1 MSATPIANAKAP
13 SPATSAARA
22 ARLPWWGLL
31 ALSAAAFSAVL
42 TEQLPAGLL
51 PAMSRSLHVSQG
63 RVGFLVTSYA
73 AASFLAAI
81 PVTAA
86 LRGLP
91 RRPVLAGALAGFAL
105 GNAVTAISSS
115 YPLTFAA
122 RLLAGAMG
130 GTLWAMLAGYAARMV
145 PAQRRGRAMAVV
157 LAGITVALS
166 LGIPAGTAF
175 AAAVGWRAAFGTL
188 AALAVVL
195 VAWVRWQVP
204 GFPGEPAAGRSPLRR
219 VAAMPGIPAILTITV
234 LLLLGH
240 QALYTYLAPFARR
253 AGLGQVSLVLFVFGI
268 ATVAGIWI
276 VGTVIDRHLRPAL
289 LTALT
294 LVAGAMLGLGLLGR
308 SPAVLLVAVACWG
321 AALGGAPT
329 LLQTALV
336 RVSGPGNADVATSMQ
351 ATVYNIGIAAGSA
364 AGGITLQSAGAGALP
379 WVALPLV
386 TAALVA
392 AALATAAVAAGRIT
406 TCIA

>member
-51 PAMSRSLHVSQG
+51 PAMSRSLHVSPG

-81 PVTAA
+81 PVTA
-86 LRGLP
+86 
-91 RRPVLAGALAGFAL
+91 V
-105 GNAVTAISSS
+105 SSS

-166 LGIPAGTAF
+166 L
-175 AAAVGWRAAFGTL
+175 
-188 AALAVVL
+188 
-195 VAWVRWQVP
+195 
-204 GFPGEPAAGRSPLRR
+204 
-219 VAAMPGIPAILTITV
+219 
-234 LLLLGH
+234 
-240 QALYTYLAPFARR
+240 
-253 AGLGQVSLVLFVFGI
+253 
-268 ATVAGIWI
+268 
-276 VGTVIDRHLRPAL
+276 
-289 LTALT
+289 
-294 LVAGAMLGLGLLGR
+294 
-308 SPAVLLVAVACWG
+308 
-321 AALGGAPT
+321 
-329 LLQTALV
+329 
-336 RVSGPGNADVATSMQ
+336 
-351 ATVYNIGIAAGSA
+351 
-364 AGGITLQSAGAGALP
+364 
-379 WVALPLV
+379 
-386 TAALVA
+386 
-392 AALATAAVAAGRIT
+392 
-406 TCIA
+406 

>member
-13 SPATSAARA
+13 SPATTAARA
-22 ARLPWWGLL
+22 AKLPWWGLL

-204 GFPGEPAAGRSPLRR
+204 GFPGEPAAGPGPGQPGPVRLRHR
-219 VAAMPGIPAILTITV
+219 HGRRDLDRRHRHRPPPAAGPADRPDPGRGRDARPWPARAQPRGPAGRRR
-234 LLLLGH
+234 LLGCRPRRRAH
-240 QALYTYLAPFARR
+240 APADRPGQGLRPRQRGCGHVHAGHRLQHRHRGRLCGRRHHPAERGRRRAALGRPAAGDRR
-253 AGLGQVSLVLFVFGI
+253 AG
-268 ATVAGIWI
+268 
-276 VGTVIDRHLRPAL
+276 RR
-289 LTALT
+289 
-294 LVAGAMLGLGLLGR
+294 
-308 SPAVLLVAVACWG
+308 
-321 AALGGAPT
+321 
-329 LLQTALV
+329 
-336 RVSGPGNADVATSMQ
+336 
-351 ATVYNIGIAAGSA
+351 
-364 AGGITLQSAGAGALP
+364 GAGHRRGGS
-379 WVALPLV
+379 WQNHHMHRVAEI
-386 TAALVA
+386 
-392 AALATAAVAAGRIT
+392 GR
-406 TCIA
+406 

>member
-51 PAMSRSLHVSQG
+51 PAMSRSLHVSPG
-63 RVGFLVTSYA
+63 RVGFLVTCYA

-81 PVTAA
+81 PLTAA

-91 RRPVLAGALAGFAL
+91 RRPVLAGA
-105 GNAVTAISSS
+105 
-115 YPLTFAA
+115 
-122 RLLAGAMG
+122 
-130 GTLWAMLAGYAARMV
+130 
-145 PAQRRGRAMAVV
+145 
-157 LAGITVALS
+157 
-166 LGIPAGTAF
+166 
-175 AAAVGWRAAFGTL
+175 
-188 AALAVVL
+188 
-195 VAWVRWQVP
+195 
-204 GFPGEPAAGRSPLRR
+204 PAAGRSPLRR